1 WYTALP
7 YIITIVV
14 LAGVVGR
21 SIPPAADGVAYEKE
35 ARA

>member
-1 WYTALP
+1 MFP
-7 YIITIVV
+7 YVLTIVV

-21 SIPPAADGVAYEKE
+21 AIPPAADGVPYDKE